1 MVLKLYLK
9 LFILKPRGDNMNENE
24 EKELTVEEKKEL
36 IAEAFG
42 VTEGDTFDDL
52 LTAMG
57 VDEEY

>member
-1 MVLKLYLK
+1 
-9 LFILKPRGDNMNENE
+9 MNEEKDLTVE

-57 VDEEY
+57 GDEEY